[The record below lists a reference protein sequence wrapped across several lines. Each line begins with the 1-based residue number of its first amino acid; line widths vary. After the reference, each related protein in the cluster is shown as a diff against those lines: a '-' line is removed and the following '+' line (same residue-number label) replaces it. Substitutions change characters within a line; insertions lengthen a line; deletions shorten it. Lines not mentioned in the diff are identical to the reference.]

1 MWKTTLGRLTVNKE
15 RDSRETNR
23 LCESENLMEMMAD
36 ISIPGECTGRI
47 LDYGGGQLQS
57 ELAAE
62 LLMHILRHKWFLS
75 EQLGRDVG
83 IKVACLDYIE
93 NMHSIQ
99 AELDEP
105 ERDHLLKELG
115 PRLGA
120 GFYRT
125 VQEHTSLDS
134 IREIFGR
141 YLSTEVVDEILKYP
155 GGEELGG
162 ELREITILVSDIREF
177 TRTTESLEPGRVLE
191 IINRYLEK
199 MTDIIMKHGGTI
211 DEFTGDGILVFFGA
225 PTFVP
230 DHCKRAVACALE
242 MQRAM
247 DGLNTGNL
255 RLGLPELQM
264 GIGINSGELIVGNI
278 GSEKRKK
285 YGAVGLPIN
294 LAFRIQSEAE
304 GGEILVSPTVFHKV
318 GAELLVEGTRQCAL
332 KGIEQDV
339 ILYLV
344 EGFRGKTGLGTS
356 TGEV

>member
-1 MWKTTLGRLTVNKE
+1 MSTYL
-15 RDSRETNR
+15 RDRT
-23 LCESENLMEMMAD
+23 
-36 ISIPGECTGRI
+36 
-47 LDYGGGQLQS
+47 LDYNGGELES

-62 LLMHILRHKWFLS
+62 LLRHILRHKWFLS

-93 NMHSIQ
+93 NMHSMQ
-99 AELDEP
+99 AELDET
-105 ERDHLLKELG
+105 ERDRLLKELG
-115 PRLGA
+115 PRLGE
-120 GFYRT
+120 GFNSM
-125 VQEHTSLDS
+125 VQEQTSLDS
-134 IREIFGR
+134 IRETFSR
-141 YLSTEVVDEILKYP
+141 YLSSEVVDEILNSP

-177 TRTTESLEPGRVLE
+177 TRTTESLEPGQVLE
-191 IINRYLEK
+191 IINRYMGK
-199 MTDIIMKHGGTI
+199 MTDIILKHGGTI

-225 PTFVP
+225 PNFVP

-247 DGLNTGNL
+247 DGLNSGNL

-294 LAFRIQSEAE
+294 LAFRIQAEAQ
-304 GGEILVSPTVFHKV
+304 GGEVLVSPAVFDNLA
-318 GAELLVEGTRQCAL
+318 GELLIEGTRERSL
-332 KGIEQDV
+332 KGIEGPV
-339 ILYLV
+339 TMYLV
-344 EGFRGKTGLGTS
+344 EGLRGKAGSAMSSGR
-356 TGEV
+356 G